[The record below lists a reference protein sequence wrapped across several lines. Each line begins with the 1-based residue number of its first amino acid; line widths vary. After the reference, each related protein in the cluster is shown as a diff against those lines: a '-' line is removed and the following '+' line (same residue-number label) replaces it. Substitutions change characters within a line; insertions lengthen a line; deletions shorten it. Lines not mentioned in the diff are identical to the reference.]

1 MCCSG
6 EGRYISARQS
16 KRRHAVEQS
25 SDLMKAGGWK
35 VGQGGHDGERGI
47 PAKEKSRGAGQDR
60 FLALAFS
67 GG

>member
-1 MCCSG
+1 M
-6 EGRYISARQS
+6 
-16 KRRHAVEQS
+16 EQS